1 MLSVRVPQMYKAEAS
16 FWTAEEV
23 DLSKDIQPREVLKPE
38 ERYFIAHPFSLSL
51 QPVMA

>member
-23 DLSKDIQPREVLKPE
+23 DLSKDIQ
-38 ERYFIAHPFSLSL
+38 H
-51 QPVMA
+51 